1 MRGVA
6 SSATCRD
13 GKQANELLV
22 MRIKQGSGNKHKAR
36 AATRLRAVSIQMLH
50 RLADRPRDK
59 EKNSASSNSVYKE

>member
-6 SSATCRD
+6 SSAACRD

-36 AATRLRAVSIQMLH
+36 AATRLRAVDTANIDWLIA
-50 RLADRPRDK
+50 LGTK
-59 EKNSASSNSVYKE
+59 KNLC